1 MFAMIKELLFAILV
15 GPVMIHIA
23 QLPFVS
29 HQAEVK
35 YLNQYLQIHIR
46 IILPGLRSQI
56 VLICQ

>member
-29 HQAEVK
+29 RQVEVE
-35 YLNQYLQIHIR
+35 I
-46 IILPGLRSQI
+46 S
-56 VLICQ
+56 